1 MAIPKRLVL
10 DTDII
15 IDHLRGK
22 SASSPLSRLQDEC
35 ALATTQVNS
44 FELYY
49 RAYKS
54 KNVKI
59 NLASVKG
66 FLSTVTI
73 LEFDEASAE
82 KSGQVLA
89 QLETNGLA
97 IDSRDL
103 FIGCISMAHGYP
115 LLTNNHGH
123 LDRIPE
129 LLVLTPS
136 DLDK

>member
-22 SASSPLSRLQDEC
+22 SASSLMGRLQDESS
-35 ALATTQVNS
+35 LATTQVNS

-49 RAYKS
+49 GAYKS
-54 KNVKI
+54 KNVRV

-66 FLSTVTI
+66 FLSTVAV
-73 LEFDEASAE
+73 LDFDGPSAE

-89 QLETNGLA
+89 QLEAKRLA
-97 IDSRDL
+97 IDPRDL
-103 FIGCISMAHGYP
+103 FIGCISLAHGYP
-115 LLTNNHGH
+115 LLTNNRRH
-123 LDRIPE
+123 LDRIPD
-129 LLVLTPS
+129 LLVLTPP
-136 DLDK
+136 DLDR